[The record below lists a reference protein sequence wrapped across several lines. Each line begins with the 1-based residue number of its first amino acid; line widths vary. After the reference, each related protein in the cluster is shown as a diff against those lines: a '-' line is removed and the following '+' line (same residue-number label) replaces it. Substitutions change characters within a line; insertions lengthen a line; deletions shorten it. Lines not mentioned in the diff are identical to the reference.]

1 MLKKQ
6 KYDDIYI
13 LIHSWS
19 SKWFESVFGFKRNYI
34 TLSHGLA
41 KFQYL
46 SVSIKIIGKLSSCCI
61 QWSNITQIFNVFHFE
76 DFYVIVISTY
86 LNIIF
91 LSEDHLF
98 VLFKCFTYYQFQK
111 YFKYN
116 YMNVLNKIELYSTAA

>member
-34 TLSHGLA
+34 ILSHGLA
-41 KFQYL
+41 KFQEGASSLVNGLGSIL
-46 SVSIKIIGKLSSCCI
+46 S
-61 QWSNITQIFNVFHFE
+61 
-76 DFYVIVISTY
+76 

-91 LSEDHLF
+91 
-98 VLFKCFTYYQFQK
+98 
-111 YFKYN
+111 
-116 YMNVLNKIELYSTAA
+116 